1 LEIKSNS
8 CREDGHLY
16 IRYLE
21 HLQVFVSIE
30 YSKRGDLNISIESP
44 QGTDVALFH
53 PRQNDFD
60 KKDGF
65 ENFPLV
71 SVHTW
76 GENPYGIWKLRLRD
90 DVIATLFIEIL
101 KSLFLF
107 PSFKK
112 T

>member
-1 LEIKSNS
+1 M
-8 CREDGHLY
+8 
-16 IRYLE
+16 
-21 HLQVFVSIE
+21 FVSIE

-44 QGTDVALFH
+44 QGTDVVLFH

-90 DVIATLFIEIL
+90 DVTATLFNLKIPNFYFLCLIKKHRQIVTIL
-101 KSLFLF
+101 AD
-107 PSFKK
+107 
-112 T
+112 